1 MSLTLEDL
9 NRSSPE
15 HLLTGPTGLSGLYEH
30 SDWIVLAALQ
40 QRPFASIHAFKM
52 ALVEVLERSSEA
64 QKLDLIN
71 AHPELTGKAQ
81 IDPTLTLDSQ
91 NEQRKAGL
99 AFCTQEE
106 YAALTRLN
114 QAYKS
119 RFSFGFILAVRGPRG
134 LGLTRTEIIQTLERR
149 LANPRDFEMAEAIRN
164 IHRIAEIRLNEKMN
178 TSPVIGEMIWDWHEE
193 LAQYSEDEVSNP
205 PVLTVTYLTPA
216 HRQCAAHLEAL
227 MRETGFDQVSQDA
240 VGNVVGLYLA
250 KPHSADAAKTLLMGS
265 HYDTVRNGGK
275 YDGRLG
281 IFCAIAAV
289 KNLKEKQIR
298 LGYNIE
304 VVAFA
309 EEEGQR
315 FPATFLASSA
325 LTGQFNP
332 KWLEQSDAHGVT
344 LEQAMRQVGLDPSQI
359 SSIQRDPKQ
368 YIGFLEV
375 HIEQGPVLNALNAPL
390 GLVTSING
398 SKRFVGSIKGMASHS
413 GTTPMKT
420 RKDAACAAAELALF
434 MEARAAQD
442 ADSVAT
448 MGILEVPN
456 GSINVV
462 PGRVNLS
469 LDMRAPNNEQR
480 DALCSDVLRQA
491 ELICERRGVQL
502 ELIENLSVSAA
513 PSSKALMTH
522 WKQAIQAL
530 GLKVVE
536 LPSGAGHDAMKIH
549 DILPQAMLFVRGQN
563 AGISHNP
570 LESTTTDDMQLAFEA
585 LLLSLHSLDLAQ
597 HQSLKLS

>member
-15 HLLTGPTGLSGLYEH
+15 QLLNGPSGLSGLYEH
-30 SDWIVLAALQ
+30 SDWIVMAALE
-40 QRPFASIHAFKM
+40 QRPFSSVHAFKM
-52 ALVEVLERSSEA
+52 ALVQVLDRSSET

-81 IDPTLTLDSQ
+81 IDPSLTLDSQ

-99 AFCTQEE
+99 AYCSEEE
-106 YAALTRLN
+106 YTALTRLN

-119 RFSFGFILAVRGPRG
+119 RFGFGFILAVRGPRG

-149 LANPRDFEMAEAIRN
+149 LANPRDFELAEAIRN

-178 TSPVIGEMIWDWHEE
+178 TSPLTGEMIWDWHED
-193 LAQYSEDEVSNP
+193 LAQYSEQEGSNP
-205 PVLTVTYLTPA
+205 PVLTVTYLSKA
-216 HRQCAAHLEAL
+216 HRQCASHLQEL
-227 MRETGFDQVSQDA
+227 MQKSGFDQVSQDA
-240 VGNVVGLYLA
+240 VGNVVGVY
-250 KPHSADAAKTLLMGS
+250 HSRSHSSIPTKTMLIGS
-265 HYDTVRNGGK
+265 HYDTVRNAGK

-289 KNLKEKQIR
+289 KHLREKQSR
-298 LGYNIE
+298 LHFNIE
-304 VVAFA
+304 LVAFA

-325 LTGQFNP
+325 LTGQFKP
-332 KWLEQSDAHGVT
+332 EWLEQSDAQGVS
-344 LEQAMRQVGLDPSQI
+344 LKQAMQQAGLDPSQI
-359 SSIQRDPKQ
+359 PSIQRDPKQ
-368 YIGFLEV
+368 YLGFLEV

-390 GLVTSING
+390 GVVTSING

-434 MEARAAQD
+434 MEERAAKD
-442 ADSVAT
+442 LDSVAT
-448 MGILEVPN
+448 MGIFEVPN

-469 LDMRAPNNEQR
+469 LDMRAPNNAQR
-480 DALCSDVLRQA
+480 DALCSDILSEA
-491 ELICERRGVQL
+491 ERICERRGVQL
-502 ELIENLSVSAA
+502 ELKENLSVSAA
-513 PSSKALMTH
+513 PSATTLKSH
-522 WKQAIQAL
+522 WQQAIQTL
-530 GLKVVE
+530 GLNVIE

-585 LLLSLHSLDLAQ
+585 LMLTLESLNQ
-597 HQSLKLS
+597 EQTP